1 MTFICFSYH
10 YSTTQKLTLE
20 NQQLS
25 NEHEKLKQEEEEK
38 SARLQELMY
47 VKFNKSNSKLTNDM
61 INTKLA
67 TPKKIYTNKSNS
79 SCKISNNKNWNDEKI
94 IDHICDYYDEL
105 QYNYEYFNNN
115 TDKSKNSNKNDENI
129 TDYLHSNFGGGDNK
143 STNCSNNFHNN
154 TLNQYYQL
162 TKIRK
167 DFLNRK
173 LIDHRERLKYDKI
186 FKLNNNDKNLITS
199 ISSLVDSLTIPTFH
213 FHLILSL
220 TMVLLTHQCPQY
232 LLVL

>member
-1 MTFICFSYH
+1 M
-10 YSTTQKLTLE
+10 
-20 NQQLS
+20 S
-25 NEHEKLKQEEEEK
+25 NEHEKLKQEEAEK

-47 VKFNKSNSKLTNDM
+47 VKSHKNNSKLNNDL

-67 TPKKIYTNKSNS
+67 TPKKIYSSKKSNKRDS
-79 SCKISNNKNWNDEKI
+79 RKNWNDDKI

-105 QYNYEYFNNN
+105 QYNYEYFNNEN
-115 TDKSKNSNKNDENI
+115 NNDCKSENI
-129 TDYLHSNFGGGDNK
+129 TDYLHSNFGGDNK
-143 STNCSNNFHNN
+143 STTSNNS
-154 TLNQYYQL
+154 LNQYYQL

-167 DFLNRK
+167 DILNRK
-173 LIDHRERLKYDKI
+173 LIDHRERLKCVEK
-186 FKLNNNDKNLITS
+186 FKFNADKNSVTS
-199 ISSLVDSLTIPTFH
+199 ISSLVESLTIPTFH

>member
-1 MTFICFSYH
+1 M
-10 YSTTQKLTLE
+10 
-20 NQQLS
+20 S
-25 NEHEKLKQEEEEK
+25 NEHEKLKQEEAEK

-47 VKFNKSNSKLTNDM
+47 VKTHKNNSKLTNDL

-67 TPKKIYTNKSNS
+67 TPKKIYSSKKSNKRDS
-79 SCKISNNKNWNDEKI
+79 RKNWNDDKI

-105 QYNYEYFNNN
+105 QYNYEYFNKENN
-115 TDKSKNSNKNDENI
+115 DCKSENI
-129 TDYLHSNFGGGDNK
+129 ADYLHSNFGGDNK
-143 STNCSNNFHNN
+143 STNSNNS
-154 TLNQYYQL
+154 LNQYYQL

-167 DFLNRK
+167 DILNRK
-173 LIDHRERLKYDKI
+173 LIDHRERLKCEK
-186 FKLNNNDKNLITS
+186 FKFSADKNSVTS
-199 ISSLVDSLTIPTFH
+199 ISSLVESLTIPTFH